1 MSPNEARARE
11 NLPPVEGG
19 DDLRMPLNTAPAN
32 QAETEEESVA

>member
-19 DDLRMPLNTAPAN
+19 DTLRMPLNTAPAD
-32 QAETEEESVA
+32 QTADEQEPVE